1 MKKIIYTAQS
11 RGSANHGWLRS
22 HFYFSFSEYYNPS
35 RIHFGALRVI
45 NDDIIQ
51 PEMGFGTHPHE
62 NMEIITIPF
71 TGNLSHKDSMGN
83 SSIIKSGDIQV
94 MSAGIGIQHSEWNN
108 DKTLPITLFQ
118 IWIYPNKRNVNPRY
132 QQLAI
137 RDLVIENEFSQILS
151 PNESDNGVWIYQDAW
166 MNLGTFI
173 HANSKT
179 YNLHSPENG
188 LFAVIISGNAKI
200 ANTDLQTRD
209 AIGIWETDTVE
220 IEANDNTQIL
230 LIEVPMNFTI
240 S

>member
-1 MKKIIYTAQS
+1 MKKIIYTEQS

-22 HFYFSFSEYYNPS
+22 KFYFSFSDYYNPQ

-71 TGNLSHKDSMGN
+71 TGNLTHKDSMGN
-83 SSIIKSGDIQV
+83 SSVIKSGDIQV

-108 DKTLPITLFQ
+108 DKTQPITLFQ
-118 IWIYPNKRNVNPRY
+118 IWIYPDKRNVTPRY

-137 RDLVIENEFSQILS
+137 RDLVTENDFSQILS
-151 PNESDNGVWIYQDAW
+151 PHESDAGVWIHQNAW
-166 MNLGTFI
+166 MNLGVFTVQS
-173 HANSKT
+173 SKT
-179 YNLHSPENG
+179 YNLHSQENG
-188 LFAVIISGNAKI
+188 IYAVVISGDAKI
-200 ANTDLQTRD
+200 ANSELQTRD
-209 AIGIWETDTVE
+209 AIGIWETDFIE
-220 IEANDNTQIL
+220 IEASENSQIL